1 MSLNVPGLIVMVLFY
16 LLVLGTGI
24 WASMKSRR
32 LQKSMQADRTEITL
46 LGNRGISMVVG
57 VFTMT
62 ATFVGG
68 GFIIGMTEVVYT
80 PTMGLTWA
88 VVPVTAALSFIVGAT
103 MSVILDLPYTVCI
116 WLSAAVAIIYT
127 LLGGL
132 YSVAYTDIIQLT
144 LIFFSLWLCVPF
156 ILMNAHSADITKT
169 AFNFT
174 YQAPWIGSVDKERA
188 WRWIDNFL
196 LLAFGNLGY
205 QDFHQ
210 RTLSA
215 ASSATARITCFIAAP
230 LMLILGIPSV
240 LIGAVAASTD
250 WNTTV
255 YGSLSPYERGE
266 ASLVLPIALQHLTPH
281 YISIIGTGAIAA
293 AVMSSTDSALLSAAS
308 IFTSNIYKNI
318 LRAEASERELQWVI
332 RATVVLVGLA
342 GTALTFLHNSIMVFW
357 ILGSGI
363 TYTIMFPQLICVLFF
378 NISNGYG
385 SGMGL
390 LVGVLLRVL
399 SGEPSI
405 GLPIVL
411 HFPDCTLEDGIYVQH
426 SPVQT
431 ICMLSNMFATL
442 LFSALASLLFNK
454 GLIPER
460 WDVFK
465 VKTHKPTQNL
475 MLMSNVA
482 YKLTSS
488 PAEMEA
494 GRRDESLDVKGAAAA
509 AEPSFSGHQQ
519 TSAKPVWT
527 LLEEAAQMKTEGNAL
542 YREKNIRPAIGRYH
556 RALLVLRGLDSDV
569 MASVKG
575 FGPEI
580 PALAPEQ
587 EAFLRNTQVDCYNN
601 LAACLLQRQSVDYSR
616 VLDYSLRVL
625 QWRPGDVKAMYRAGV
640 ATLEMGDAQT
650 AKQYLTQACRE
661 QPNDANVRKHLQR
674 AEEKLNQEL
683 QKERA
688 MYRGMF
694 STSLK
699 SSSGEG
705 INQTNGAGEGACQLN
720 PPNEAS
726 N

>member
-1 MSLNVPGLIVMVLFY
+1 MSLNVPGLVVMVLFY

-46 LGNRGISMVVG
+46 LGNRGISMAVG

-68 GFIIGMTEVVYT
+68 GFIVGMTEAVYT

-88 VVPVTAALSFIVGAT
+88 VIPVTAAMSFIVGGLFFAKTMRDKKYVTMMDPFQIKYGNAISGVLSVALLISDIIWVTGTLIGLGAT

-230 LMLILGIPSV
+230 LILILGIPSV

-255 YGSLSPYERGE
+255 YGSPSPYERGE
-266 ASLVLPIALQHLTPH
+266 AGLVLPIALQHLTPH
-281 YISIIGTGAIAA
+281 YISIIGIGAIAA

-318 LRAEASERELQWVI
+318 LRNEASERELQWVI

-363 TYTIMFPQLICVLFF
+363 TYTIMFPQLVCVLFF

-385 SGMGL
+385 SVMGL

-399 SGEPSI
+399 SGDPSI

-442 LFSALASLLFNK
+442 LFSSLASLLFNK

-475 MLMSNVA
+475 MLMSNGTT
-482 YKLTSS
+482 KT
-488 PAEMEA
+488 
-494 GRRDESLDVKGAAAA
+494 DE
-509 AEPSFSGHQQ
+509 
-519 TSAKPVWT
+519 
-527 LLEEAAQMKTEGNAL
+527 EEKTEDQNETEL
-542 YREKNIRPAIGRYH
+542 MFTTNQLDFI
-556 RALLVLRGLDSDV
+556 DSDG
-569 MASVKG
+569 K
-575 FGPEI
+575 F
-580 PALAPEQ
+580 
-587 EAFLRNTQVDCYNN
+587 
-601 LAACLLQRQSVDYSR
+601 
-616 VLDYSLRVL
+616 
-625 QWRPGDVKAMYRAGV
+625 
-640 ATLEMGDAQT
+640 
-650 AKQYLTQACRE
+650 
-661 QPNDANVRKHLQR
+661 
-674 AEEKLNQEL
+674 
-683 QKERA
+683 
-688 MYRGMF
+688 
-694 STSLK
+694 TS
-699 SSSGEG
+699 
-705 INQTNGAGEGACQLN
+705 
-720 PPNEAS
+720 
-726 N
+726 

>member
-1 MSLNVPGLIVMVLFY
+1 MSLNVPGLVVMVLFY

-46 LGNRGISMVVG
+46 LGNRGISMAVG

-68 GFIIGMTEVVYT
+68 GFIVGMTEAVYT

-88 VVPVTAALSFIVGAT
+88 VIPVTAAMSFIVGGLFFAKTMRDKKYVTMMDPFQIKYGNAISGVLSVALLISDIIWVTGTLIGLGAT

-230 LMLILGIPSV
+230 LILILGIPSV

-255 YGSLSPYERGE
+255 YGSPSPYERGE
-266 ASLVLPIALQHLTPH
+266 AGLVLPIALQHLTPH
-281 YISIIGTGAIAA
+281 YISIIGIGAIAA

-318 LRAEASERELQWVI
+318 LRNEASERELQWVI

-363 TYTIMFPQLICVLFF
+363 TYTIMFPQLVCVLFF

-385 SGMGL
+385 SVMGL

-399 SGEPSI
+399 SGDPSI

-442 LFSALASLLFNK
+442 LFSSLASLLFNK

-475 MLMSNVA
+475 MLMSNGTT
-482 YKLTSS
+482 KT
-488 PAEMEA
+488 
-494 GRRDESLDVKGAAAA
+494 DE
-509 AEPSFSGHQQ
+509 
-519 TSAKPVWT
+519 
-527 LLEEAAQMKTEGNAL
+527 EEKTEDQNETEL
-542 YREKNIRPAIGRYH
+542 
-556 RALLVLRGLDSDV
+556 
-569 MASVKG
+569 M
-575 FGPEI
+575 F
-580 PALAPEQ
+580 
-587 EAFLRNTQVDCYNN
+587 T
-601 LAACLLQRQSVDYSR
+601 
-616 VLDYSLRVL
+616 
-625 QWRPGDVKAMYRAGV
+625 
-640 ATLEMGDAQT
+640 T
-650 AKQYLTQACRE
+650 
-661 QPNDANVRKHLQR
+661 
-674 AEEKLNQEL
+674 NQ
-683 QKERA
+683 QD
-688 MYRGMF
+688 
-694 STSLK
+694 
-699 SSSGEG
+699 
-705 INQTNGAGEGACQLN
+705 
-720 PPNEAS
+720 
-726 N
+726 